1 MQSLLHSCL
10 SKFASFVCVFCLA
23 VPLANADVA
32 DDIEQCDRCHGEG
45 GVSTESDV
53 PNIAGISPFI
63 LEEYMYQY
71 RDETRP
77 CRESKYRSGDIEQ
90 PAADMC
96 VIAQELE
103 EGEIVELA
111 EHYGSK
117 ALAYA
122 KQDFDADKAARGA
135 KVHRRDCEKC
145 HSDGGSYT
153 DDDAGILAGQWIPYL
168 EQAFSDFASGEREM
182 LDNKMKEKMDGLDAE
197 SISALMHY
205 YASMQ

>member
-1 MQSLLHSCL
+1 MQTSLRSWLLKFAAFACVSCL
-10 SKFASFVCVFCLA
+10 AIPF
-23 VPLANADVA
+23 ANADVA

-90 PAADMC
+90 PAEDMC

-103 EGEIVELA
+103 DGEIVELA
-111 EHYGSK
+111 EHYGGK

-122 KQDFDADKAARGA
+122 KQDFDPDKAAKGA
-135 KVHRRDCEKC
+135 KVHRRD
-145 HSDGGSYT
+145 
-153 DDDAGILAGQWIPYL
+153 
-168 EQAFSDFASGEREM
+168 
-182 LDNKMKEKMDGLDAE
+182 
-197 SISALMHY
+197 
-205 YASMQ
+205 